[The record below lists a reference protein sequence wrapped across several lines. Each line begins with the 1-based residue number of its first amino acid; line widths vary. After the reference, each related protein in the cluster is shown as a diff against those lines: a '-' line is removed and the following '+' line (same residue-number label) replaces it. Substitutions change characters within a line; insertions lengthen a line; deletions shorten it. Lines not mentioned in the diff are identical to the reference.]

1 MRKSGRSLWLNSSV
15 AISSNVKP
23 KAYVR
28 LTDNWIEITVRFIVR
43 DHGIRDV
50 KDTISRDILRGLNES
65 GIGVASGTY
74 QIVGMP
80 PISVKL
86 ENTA

>member
-1 MRKSGRSLWLNSSV
+1 M
-15 AISSNVKP
+15 
-23 KAYVR
+23 R

-65 GIGVASGTY
+65 GIGVALGTY
-74 QIVGMP
+74 QTVGMP